1 MAQFSLLAFGQQ
13 QLGLRTGAAL
23 LGAMICL
30 SSAAAE
36 GQALKKPSLV
46 TGDDPQRF
54 MLIEVEGEY
63 LRLDRRLG
71 DISTCTKL
79 NDVWRCTPAPDAE
92 LAYLSE
98 IERLSAEVTE
108 LKARLAAIDSSGLG
122 KDKQNGGSASPL
134 LSQPEGGS
142 PRVEAPR
149 SETQQ
154 APRLSEKDEK
164 ELEEVLGITEM
175 AMRRFFGL
183 MRDLQKDF
191 EGSSQP

>member
-1 MAQFSLLAFGQQ
+1 MAQFSLRAFGER
-13 QLGLRTGAAL
+13 QLGLRSGAAL
-23 LGAMICL
+23 LGVMICL

-54 MLIEVEGEY
+54 ALIEVEGEY

-71 DISTCTKL
+71 DISVCKKL

-108 LKARLAAIDSSGLG
+108 LKARLASTGGAGSGAE
-122 KDKQNGGSASPL
+122 KQNGGSAAPPLSP
-134 LSQPEGGS
+134 PETGA
-142 PRVEAPR
+142 PRVEAPKT
-149 SETQQ
+149 ETQQ

-164 ELEEVLGITEM
+164 ELEEVLGVTEM

-183 MRDLQKDF
+183 MREFQQDMN
-191 EGSSQP
+191 GSSRQ